1 MMPGRVSET
10 RAEGNVSGASPAS
23 DALTVVRPVR
33 AGQRPYVL
41 VGSAGFF
48 AGFAAGWLIGTS
60 NHLVYAVPYAVLAAV
75 EVWSSV
81 AIGLYYWSYRPTSRP
96 DTLLV
101 AYGFT
106 SAAIGLQ
113 GSSIPLVATLGVLA
127 EVPGLILILWLILE
141 YQGERLGDSGRWI
154 LASWGIL
161 APALYGPW
169 LLLHPTVV
177 TPTALGACR
186 ANCPANPLSIG
197 GAADRLAPLLS
208 RLPNAW
214 RIGAFVLLAV
224 VFLRYLPTLRRS
236 VAERNVMLPVLAIF
250 SIWLLGSTVY
260 GAVQLTDRQSQVV
273 FWALYHGRAIFPL
286 SFLAGLLAAEMFS
299 VSSLRTVIRH
309 LDSGSRPNEEATL
322 ADALSD
328 PAIKLAFW
336 IPASDQFVDADGVRV
351 SPPAANSGRVM
362 TEFRRGGQLI
372 GGIISDAAIG
382 RHPELLESAA
392 RVVSIAVDNRRLEGD
407 LKTTRGYLSS
417 SRAESAAATE
427 NQRRRIERDLHD
439 SLQQELLAVD
449 MRVQVARNLTQ
460 DVALRDR
467 LAGISEDLAL
477 ARQNVRDIARGLR
490 PANILAQGLTPPLAD
505 AAQRA
510 PIPVVFRSSGV
521 GRYPAEVEEAIYF
534 CCLEALQ
541 NAEKHAGPDANA
553 TIDIIGSDDALSFT
567 VRDTGRGFDQT
578 RAHGQ
583 GLRNM
588 FERMNGIGGWLSIDS
603 RVGRGTT
610 ISGGITLG
618 TDRPRGQRDERS

>member
-1 MMPGRVSET
+1 M
-10 RAEGNVSGASPAS
+10 SGASPAN

-48 AGFAAGWLIGTS
+48 AGLGAGWLIATS
-60 NHLVYAVPYAVLAAV
+60 NHLVYAIPYAVLAAV

-81 AIGLYYWSYRPTSRP
+81 AIGLYYWSYRPTSRLGN
-96 DTLLV
+96 LLI

-106 SAAIGLQ
+106 NAAIGLQ
-113 GSSIPLVATLGVLA
+113 GSSIPLVATVGVLA
-127 EVPGLILILWLILE
+127 EVPGLILILWLILV

-161 APALYGPW
+161 VLALYGPW

-186 ANCPANPLSIG
+186 ANCPANPLWIG
-197 GAADRLAPLLS
+197 SAADRLAPLLS
-208 RLPNAW
+208 RLPDAW

-260 GAVQLTDRQSQVV
+260 GAVRLTDRESQVV

-286 SFLAGLLAAEMFS
+286 SFLAGLLAAEIFS

-309 LDSGSRPNEEATL
+309 LDSGSRRNEEATL

-328 PAIKLAFW
+328 PDIKLAFW
-336 IPASDQFVDADGVRV
+336 IPASDEFVDADGIRV

-392 RVVSIAVDNRRLEGD
+392 RVVSIAVDKRRIEGD

-490 PANILAQGLTPPLAD
+490 PANILAEGLTPPLAE

-521 GRYPAEVEEAIYF
+521 GRYPIEVEEAIYF

-541 NAEKHAGPDANA
+541 NAEKHAGQDANA
-553 TIDIIGSDDALSFT
+553 TIDIIGSDEALSFT
-567 VRDTGRGFDQT
+567 VRDNGRGFDQT
-578 RAHGQ
+578 RAHGR

-618 TDRPRGQRDERS
+618 TGRSRGQRDEPS

>member
-1 MMPGRVSET
+1 M
-10 RAEGNVSGASPAS
+10 SGASPANG
-23 DALTVVRPVR
+23 ALTVVRPVR
-33 AGQRPYVL
+33 AGQRPYLL

-48 AGFAAGWLIGTS
+48 AGLGAGWLIATS

-81 AIGLYYWSYRPTSRP
+81 AIGLYYWSYRPTSRLGN
-96 DTLLV
+96 LLV
-101 AYGFT
+101 AYGFAN
-106 SAAIGLQ
+106 AAIGLQ
-113 GSSIPLVATLGVLA
+113 GPSIPLVATLGVLA
-127 EVPGLILILWLILE
+127 EVPGLILILWLILV
-141 YQGERLGDSGRWI
+141 YQGERLGDTGRWI

-161 APALYGPW
+161 VLALYGPW

-186 ANCPANPLSIG
+186 ANCPANPLWIG
-197 GAADRLAPLLS
+197 SAADRLAPLLS
-208 RLPNAW
+208 RLPDAW

-260 GAVQLTDRQSQVV
+260 GAVRLTDRESQVV

-286 SFLAGLLAAEMFS
+286 SFLAGLLAAEIFS

-309 LDSGSRPNEEATL
+309 LDSGSRRNEEATL

-328 PAIKLAFW
+328 PDIKLAFW
-336 IPASDQFVDADGVRV
+336 IPASDEFVDADGIRV

-392 RVVSIAVDNRRLEGD
+392 RVVSIAVDKRRLEGD

-490 PANILAQGLTPPLAD
+490 PANILAQGLTPPLAE

-521 GRYPAEVEEAIYF
+521 GRYPIEVEEAIYF

-541 NAEKHAGPDANA
+541 NAEKHAGQDANA
-553 TIDIIGSDDALSFT
+553 TIDIIGSDEALSFT
-567 VRDTGRGFDQT
+567 VRDNGRGFDQT
-578 RAHGQ
+578 RAHGR

-618 TDRPRGQRDERS
+618 TGRPRGQRDEPS

>member
-1 MMPGRVSET
+1 M
-10 RAEGNVSGASPAS
+10 SGASPAN
-23 DALTVVRPVR
+23 DALIVVRPVR
-33 AGQRPYVL
+33 AGQRPYLL

-48 AGFAAGWLIGTS
+48 AGLAAGWLIATS
-60 NHLVYAVPYAVLAAV
+60 NHLVYGVPYAVLAAV

-81 AIGLYYWSYRPTSRP
+81 AIGLYYWSYRPTSRLG
-96 DTLLV
+96 TLLV

-106 SAAIGLQ
+106 NAAIGLQ
-113 GSSIPLVATLGVLA
+113 GSSIPLVATVGVLA
-127 EVPGLILILWLILE
+127 EVPGLILILWLILV
-141 YQGERLGDSGRWI
+141 YQGERLGDAGRWI

-161 APALYGPW
+161 VLALYGPW
-169 LLLHPTVV
+169 FLLHPTVV

-186 ANCPANPLSIG
+186 ANCPANPLWIG
-197 GAADRLAPLLS
+197 SSADRLAPLLS
-208 RLPNAW
+208 RLPDAW

-260 GAVQLTDRQSQVV
+260 GAVRLTDRQSQVV

-286 SFLAGLLAAEMFS
+286 SFLAGLLAAEIFS

-309 LDSGSRPNEEATL
+309 LDSGSRRNEEATL
-322 ADALSD
+322 ADALRD
-328 PAIKLAFW
+328 PDIKLAFW
-336 IPASDQFVDADGVRV
+336 IPASDEFVDADGIRVR
-351 SPPAANSGRVM
+351 PPAANSGRVM

-372 GGIISDAAIG
+372 GGIVSDAAIG

-392 RVVSIAVDNRRLEGD
+392 RVVSIAVDKRRLEGD

-477 ARQNVRDIARGLR
+477 ARQNVHDIARGLR
-490 PANILAQGLTPPLAD
+490 PANILAQGLTPPLAE

-521 GRYPAEVEEAIYF
+521 GRYPLEVEEAIYF

-541 NAEKHAGPDANA
+541 NAEKHGGQDANA

-588 FERMNGIGGWLSIDS
+588 FERMNRIGGWLSIDS

-610 ISGGITLG
+610 ISGGISLG
-618 TDRPRGQRDERS
+618 TGRPRGQRDEQS